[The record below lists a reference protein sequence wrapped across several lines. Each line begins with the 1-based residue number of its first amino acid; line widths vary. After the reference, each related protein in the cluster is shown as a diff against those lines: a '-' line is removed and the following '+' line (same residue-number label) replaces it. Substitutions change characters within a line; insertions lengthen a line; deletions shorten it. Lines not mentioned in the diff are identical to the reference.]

1 MRGVL
6 PGRSDGRFA
15 DERESLAPVLFQ
27 DVRYAVRTLSR
38 SKGFATVAILCL
50 GFGIGLNATIFSVI
64 DGVLLKPYP
73 YTDPDRIVVVGEQRA
88 HSNDPAG
95 LSYLDM
101 RDWNE
106 ANSVLTT
113 IGAVSGR
120 SLTIADGR
128 GEPERYLGAGVSW
141 DLFPLLG
148 TRPIR
153 GRDFNAA
160 DDREGAPAVVL
171 LGYDIWS
178 LRYGGRDEVI
188 GQTILVN
195 STPHVVVGVMP
206 QGFAFPFNQKLW
218 LPLTPLVAKDQRN
231 VRGLFAFGRLK
242 PGVTMAQA
250 RQELDAIARRLGSEY
265 PETNDGW
272 MSQLRTLRQAFLPP
286 DVPLVLM
293 LMMAGVTLVLFIAC
307 SNVANLLLARAA
319 GRRREISVRA
329 ALGAGRGRIVRQ
341 LVTESLVLGLLSVPL
356 GILLASAGT
365 RLIAAGVPTDQVPYY
380 IKWELDWRAVAYTIA
395 IAAGT
400 AIVFGLFPALQI
412 SRGNLH
418 DTLKEGTRGNSV
430 AKSFLRSALV
440 VVQVAFALVA
450 LVGAL
455 LFVRSFWN
463 LGAFNIGFDTA
474 PLMSMRFYMPGA
486 VYEEADAKLRRA
498 EDIVRRVEA
507 LPGVRAAF
515 ASNMVPFGNGGG
527 GGPVIIDGRPVPK
540 GEESG
545 ISLIGVTPHF
555 NSTLDL
561 TIVEGRDFTDAEGW
575 SHAPVAVI
583 NQMMKKQ
590 FWPGG
595 DVLGR
600 RFRLA
605 GSAGSK
611 DEWFTVVGVT
621 PDINLYGV
629 DPGNEQAP
637 AVAYVPFAYQQF
649 LNTGLTIR
657 VDGDPASIT
666 SSVRE
671 AIRASDPNLPMAQ
684 VRTVSELRRL
694 SFWQYGLYGWIFGT
708 TGLIGL
714 LLAAIGVY
722 GVLSY
727 SVSQRTQEIG
737 VRVALGAGRPEI
749 LRLVVGQGLVLAAIG
764 VLVGCVMAGAAM
776 PAARSLLFNVSPFDP
791 ITFAGVAAFLAAVAF
806 LASYLPARRATQV
819 DPVTALRGE

>member
-1 MRGVL
+1 ML
-6 PGRSDGRFA
+6 I
-15 DERESLAPVLFQ
+15 Q
-27 DVRYAVRTLSR
+27 DIRYALRSLWR

-50 GFGIGLNATIFSVI
+50 GFGIGLNATIFSLI

-73 YTDPDRIVVVGEQRA
+73 YTDPDRILVVGEQKS
-88 HSNDPAG
+88 HGNDRAG

-106 ANSVLTT
+106 ANSVFTT
-113 IGAVSGR
+113 IAAASGR
-120 SLTIADGR
+120 SMTLADDS

-141 DLFPLLG
+141 NLFPLLG
-148 TRPIR
+148 THPIR
-153 GRDFNAA
+153 GRDFGPD
-160 DDREGAPAVVL
+160 DDREGAGDVVL
-171 LGYDIWS
+171 LGYDVWM
-178 LRYGGRDEVI
+178 LRYGGKDDVI
-188 GQTILVN
+188 GRAVLVN
-195 STPHVVVGVMP
+195 SKPHVVVGVMP
-206 QGFAFPFNQKLW
+206 KGFAFPINQKLW
-218 LPLTPLVAKDQRN
+218 VPLAPVVAKDQRN
-231 VRGLFAFGRLK
+231 FRGLFAFGRLK
-242 PGVTMAQA
+242 PGVTAAQA
-250 RQELDAIARRLGSEY
+250 RQELDAIAGRLASQY
-265 PETNDGW
+265 PETNEGW
-272 MSQLRTLRQAFLPP
+272 VSQLRTLRQAFLPP

-341 LVTESLVLGLLSVPL
+341 LLTESLVLGLLSVPL
-356 GILLASAGT
+356 GILLASIGT
-365 RLIAAGVPTDQVPYY
+365 RLIASAIPTDQVPYY
-380 IKWELDWRAVAYTIA
+380 VHWELDWRAVAYTVA

-430 AKSFLRSALV
+430 AKSFLRSTLV
-440 VVQVAFALVA
+440 VAQVAFALVA

-463 LGAFNIGFDTA
+463 LGAFDIGFDTK
-474 PLMSMRFYMPGA
+474 PLMSMRFYMPGTM
-486 VYEEADAKLRRA
+486 YEEPDSKLRRV
-498 EDIVRRVEA
+498 EDIVRRVDA
-507 LPGVRAAF
+507 LPGVRATF
-515 ASNMVPFGNGGG
+515 ASNMVPLGNGGG
-527 GGPVIIDGRPVPK
+527 GGSVIIDGRAVPK
-540 GEESG
+540 GEESN

-555 NSTLDL
+555 NATLKL
-561 TIVEGRDFTDAEGW
+561 TVVEGRDFTDAEGW
-575 SHAPVAVI
+575 SHSPVAVI
-583 NQMMKKQ
+583 NQKMKQQ
-590 FWPGG
+590 FWPAGG
-595 DVLGR
+595 AIGG
-600 RFRLA
+600 RFRLTDP
-605 GSAGSK
+605 K
-611 DEWFTVVGVT
+611 EDWFTVIGVT

-666 SSVRE
+666 SAVRE

-684 VRTVSELRRL
+684 VRTGSELRRL

-708 TGLIGL
+708 TGFVGL

-737 VRVALGAGRPEI
+737 VRVALGAGSLQI
-749 LRLVVGQGLVLAAIG
+749 LRLVVGQGLLLAAIG
-764 VLVGCVMAGAAM
+764 IAVGCLLAGAAM
-776 PAARSLLFNVSPFDP
+776 PAARSLLFKVSPFDP
-791 ITFAGVAAFLAAVAF
+791 LTFTAVAAFLAAVAF
-806 LASYLPARRATQV
+806 LASYLPARRATRV
-819 DPVTALRGE
+819 DPVVALRGE

>member
-1 MRGVL
+1 MLV
-6 PGRSDGRFA
+6 
-15 DERESLAPVLFQ
+15 Q
-27 DVRYAVRTLSR
+27 DIRYALRNLWR
-38 SKGFATVAILCL
+38 GKGFATVAILCL

-73 YTDPDRIVVVGEQRA
+73 YTDPDRILVVGEQKS
-88 HSNDPAG
+88 HTNDRAG

-106 ANSVLTT
+106 ANSVFTT
-113 IGAVSGR
+113 IAAVSGR
-120 SLTIADGR
+120 SMTLADGS

-148 TRPIR
+148 THPIR
-153 GRDFNAA
+153 GRDFGPD
-160 DDREGAPAVVL
+160 DDREGGGDVVL
-171 LGYDIWS
+171 LGYDVWM
-178 LRYGGRDEVI
+178 LRYGGRDDVI
-188 GQTILVN
+188 GRTVLVN
-195 STPHVVVGVMP
+195 SKPHVVVGVMP
-206 QGFAFPFNQKLW
+206 QGFAFPINQKLW
-218 LPLTPLVAKDQRN
+218 VPLRPVVAKDQRN
-231 VRGLFAFGRLK
+231 FRGLFAFGRLK
-242 PGVTMAQA
+242 PGVTAAQA
-250 RQELDAIARRLGSEY
+250 RQELDAIAGRLASQY
-265 PETNDGW
+265 PETNEGW
-272 MSQLRTLRQAFLPP
+272 VSQLRTLRQAFLPP

-341 LVTESLVLGLLSVPL
+341 LLTESVVLGLLSVPL
-356 GILLASAGT
+356 GILLASIGT
-365 RLIAAGVPTDQVPYY
+365 RLIASAIPTDQVPYY
-380 IKWELDWRAVAYTIA
+380 VHWELDWRAVAYTVGIA
-395 IAAGT
+395 VGT
-400 AIVFGLFPALQI
+400 AIGFGLFPSLQV

-430 AKSFLRSALV
+430 AKSFLRSTLV
-440 VVQVAFALVA
+440 VAQVAFALVA

-463 LGAFNIGFDTA
+463 LGAFDIGFDMK

-486 VYEEADAKLRRA
+486 MYEEPDAKLRRV

-507 LPGVRAAF
+507 LPGVRATF
-515 ASNMVPFGNGGG
+515 ASNMVPLGNGGG
-527 GGPVIIDGRPVPK
+527 GGSVIIDGRAVPK
-540 GEESG
+540 GEESN
-545 ISLIGVTPHF
+545 ISLVGVTPHF
-555 NSTLDL
+555 NATLKL
-561 TIVEGRDFTDAEGW
+561 TVVEGRDFTDAEGW
-575 SHAPVAVI
+575 SHSPVAVI
-583 NQMMKKQ
+583 NQKMKQQ
-590 FWPGG
+590 FWPAGG
-595 DVLGR
+595 AIGG
-600 RFRLA
+600 RFRLTDPKA
-605 GSAGSK
+605 
-611 DEWFTVVGVT
+611 DWFTVIGVT

-657 VDGDPASIT
+657 VDGEPASIT
-666 SSVRE
+666 SAVRE

-684 VRTVSELRRL
+684 VRTGSELRRL

-708 TGLIGL
+708 TGLVGL
-714 LLAAIGVY
+714 LLAAVGVY

-737 VRVALGAGRPEI
+737 VRVALGAGSPQI

-764 VLVGCVMAGAAM
+764 IGVGCVLAAAAM
-776 PAARSLLFNVSPFDP
+776 PAARSLLFKVSPFDP
-791 ITFAGVAAFLAAVAF
+791 LTFTAVAAFLAAVAF
-806 LASYLPARRATQV
+806 LASYLPARRATRV
-819 DPVTALRGE
+819 DPVVALRGE

>member
-1 MRGVL
+1 VL
-6 PGRSDGRFA
+6 Y
-15 DERESLAPVLFQ
+15 Q
-27 DVRYAVRTLSR
+27 DIRYALRNLSR

-73 YTDPDRIVVVGEQRA
+73 YPDPDRILVVGEQKAR
-88 HSNDPAG
+88 STDQAG

-101 RDWNE
+101 RDWND
-106 ANSVLTT
+106 ANTVFST
-113 IGAVSGR
+113 IAAVSGR
-120 SLTIADGR
+120 SMTVADGG
-128 GEPERYLGAGVSW
+128 GEPERYLGAGASW
-141 DLFPLLG
+141 DLFAMLG
-148 TRPIR
+148 ARPIR
-153 GRDFNAA
+153 GRDFSAE
-160 DDREGAPAVVL
+160 DDREGAADVVM
-171 LGYDIWS
+171 LGYDMWM
-178 LRYGGRDEVI
+178 LRYAGRDDVI
-188 GQTILVN
+188 GRAILVN
-195 STPHVVVGVMP
+195 SKPHVVIGVMP

-218 LPLTPLVAKDQRN
+218 VPLTPLVAKDQRN
-231 VRGLFAFGRLK
+231 FRGLFAFGRLK

-250 RQELDAIARRLGSEY
+250 RQGLDAIAVRLAAQY
-265 PETNDGW
+265 PETNEGW
-272 MSQLRTLRQAFLPP
+272 VSDLRTLRQAFLPP

-356 GILLASAGT
+356 GIVLAAVGT
-365 RLIAAGVPTDQVPYY
+365 RLIASAVPPDQIPYY
-380 IKWELDWRAVAYTIA
+380 VHWELDWRAVIYTVA

-400 AIVFGLFPALQI
+400 ALVFGLFPALQI

-418 DTLKEGTRGNSV
+418 ETLKEGTRGNSV
-430 AKSFLRSALV
+430 AKSFLRSTLV
-440 VVQVAFALVA
+440 VAQVAFALVA

-463 LGAFNIGFDTA
+463 LGAFDIGFDTR

-486 VYEEADAKLRRA
+486 IYEAPDAKLRRV

-507 LPGVRAAF
+507 LPGVRATF
-515 ASNMVPFGNGGG
+515 ASNMVPLGNGGG
-527 GGPVIIDGRPVPK
+527 GGTVIIDGRPVEQ
-540 GEESG
+540 GQESN

-555 NSTLDL
+555 DATLGL
-561 TIVEGRDFTDAEGW
+561 TIIEGRDFTDAEGW
-575 SHAPVAVI
+575 SHSPVALI
-583 NQMMKKQ
+583 NQRMKSR
-590 FWPGG
+590 FWPTGNAIGG
-595 DVLGR
+595 
-600 RFRLA
+600 RFRLNDP
-605 GSAGSK
+605 K
-611 DEWFTVVGVT
+611 EEWFTVIGVT

-649 LNTGLTIR
+649 LNTGLTVR

-666 SSVRE
+666 SAVRE
-671 AIRASDPNLPMAQ
+671 AIRASDPNLPMSQ

-694 SFWQYGLYGWIFGT
+694 SFWQYALYGWIFGT
-708 TGLIGL
+708 TGMIGL

-727 SVSQRTQEIG
+727 SVSQRTQEMG
-737 VRVALGAGRPEI
+737 VRVALGAGTTQI
-749 LRLVVGQGLVLAAIG
+749 LRLVVGQGLALAAIG
-764 VLVGCVMAGAAM
+764 IAIGCVLAGVAM
-776 PAARSLLFNVSPFDP
+776 PAARSLLFKVSPFDP
-791 ITFAGVAAFLAAVAF
+791 VTFTAVALFLGAVSF
-806 LASYLPARRATQV
+806 LASFLPARRATRV
-819 DPVTALRGE
+819 DPVIALRGE